1 METMTT
7 STGQRPE
14 PTRRRRRNTGLVKSI
29 CILSTL
35 AATTIGLNLP
45 WPCLFASA
53 ENSCFTQ
60 RITSSASQSSRAFFQ
75 SKSSQQQQQQFTT
88 PRARVLD
95 GQYQADDQYI
105 NEGAQAN
112 NYDDDAANEAMQ
124 ARDEANEGNDDG
136 YLNMNY
142 VDFDQVSVMPVS
154 CVN

>member
-1 METMTT
+1 M
-7 STGQRPE
+7 
-14 PTRRRRRNTGLVKSI
+14 RRRCNTTGLVNSI

-35 AATTIGLNLP
+35 VATAIGLNLP

-53 ENSCFTQ
+53 ENSCFTK
-60 RITSSASQSSRAFFQ
+60 RIASAASQSSRALFQ
-75 SKSSQQQQQQFTT
+75 SKSFQQQQFTT
-88 PRARVLD
+88 PRARALD

-112 NYDDDAANEAMQ
+112 NYDDDAASEAMQ